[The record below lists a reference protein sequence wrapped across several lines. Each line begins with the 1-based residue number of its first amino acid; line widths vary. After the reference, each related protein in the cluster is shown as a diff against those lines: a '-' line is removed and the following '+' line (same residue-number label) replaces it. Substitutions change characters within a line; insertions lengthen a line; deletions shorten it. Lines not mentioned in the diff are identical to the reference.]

1 MVNGPLL
8 TAFLL
13 TAGMRCGNGELY
25 YSAYE
30 YVSLLTFINNNT
42 NYQLLYL
49 FEHYTLAVAPDIIK
63 KFILENVSHQ
73 VKTHGDCDTTGEG
86 YDYRIKEANKAFK
99 ENLHTKEPTIEDWS
113 LVCSNT
119 NIQKTMKERQLQDYQ
134 VGKASGGTWA
144 PDYAARIEF
153 CRSKIREMEHLNLNN
168 NCHLVN
174 ARRVRL
180 SSDSG

>member
-1 MVNGPLL
+1 MLLCYQFLSSATSHTDSPPTYHDLYTWLNSEQVRNPKCYSHFFLVNGPLL

-13 TAGMRCGNGELY
+13 RAGIRCGNGELY

-86 YDYRIKEANKAFK
+86 YDYRMEEANKAFK
-99 ENLHTKEPTIEDWS
+99 ENLHTKEPTIEDRS

-134 VGKASGGTWA
+134 S
-144 PDYAARIEF
+144 
-153 CRSKIREMEHLNLNN
+153 
-168 NCHLVN
+168 
-174 ARRVRL
+174 
-180 SSDSG
+180 